1 MERTMERQTQ
11 LAQKLL
17 RERGLYRG
25 AIDGVSGPLTRRGLA
40 QVEGID
46 LDLPPD
52 RQIATLIQ
60 ISAQERGIGIGP
72 IDGLWGPRTDRAV
85 QELLDRGPEE

>member
-1 MERTMERQTQ
+1 MERQTQ
-11 LAQKLL
+11 LAQRLL

-46 LDLPPD
+46 PNLTPD
-52 RQIATLIQ
+52 RQVATLIQ
-60 ISAQERGIGIGP
+60 ITAHERGLDIGP
-72 IDGLWGPRTDRAV
+72 IDGLWGPKTDRAV
-85 QELLDRGPEE
+85 RELVKRSPEE